1 MGIWFYL
8 LGLCPPFP
16 VEERTDYVA
25 YGPSRKTEPNI
36 LRIERYYRIYN
47 PNPLPSAQSRAGLPP
62 KIVLPLFSHS
72 NHHLSLLKDFR
83 QLASGSP
90 TTQNLTFRYDS

>member
-1 MGIWFYL
+1 VGIWFYL

-25 YGPSRKTEPNI
+25 YGPSRKTEPNK